1 MEFHI
6 EYEIL
11 DECIEI
17 SYDNQY
23 DLRVWINSSDE
34 IVHSGFDDVEEEEI
48 ANALLAFCKKLLK
61 AQK

>member
-17 SYDNQY
+17 SYDNTL
-23 DLRVWINSSDE
+23 DLKVWINSAGD
-34 IVHSGFDDVEEEEI
+34 IMYSGFDDVEEEEI